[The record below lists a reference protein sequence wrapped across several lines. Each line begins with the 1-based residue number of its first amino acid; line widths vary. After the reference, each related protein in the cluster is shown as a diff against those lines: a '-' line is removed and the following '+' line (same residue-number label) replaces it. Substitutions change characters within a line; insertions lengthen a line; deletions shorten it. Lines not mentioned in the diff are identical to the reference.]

1 MSHSSQLA
9 AFQLT
14 GRAASA
20 LIALQTA
27 LCAAQCPR
35 WQPASQYAAKPQPPQ
50 SAPAP
55 SRAHAAQ
62 GGML

>member
-1 MSHSSQLA
+1 VHSSQLV
-9 AFQLT
+9 AFQPAF
-14 GRAASA
+14 RAASA
-20 LIALQTA
+20 FIALHTT

-35 WQPASQYAAKPQPPQ
+35 WQPASQYDTCRQPPQ

-62 GGML
+62 GGM